1 MGEISGAERNKGLF
15 PPHFHVLVWFFAF
28 CHFHFPVCFSFWSLL
43 IHPSC
48 LVVPFALSLQ
58 FYSVFILPSLFLCF
72 LFTLS
77 FLSSWLCVICPFVLT
92 SPPSSSSYHL
102 FLFLSS
108 VYFSGEY
115 TAGRMF
121 LLFSHSACLLI
132 VRCRQNRL
140 LLVTGLLSRSF
151 QGHSCIPVTSQCGV
165 FLSSQT

>member
-15 PPHFHVLVWFFAF
+15 PPHFHVLVF
-28 CHFHFPVCFSFWSLL
+28 CFLPFSF
-43 IHPSC
+43 SC
-48 LVVPFALSLQ
+48 LFLLLVSAYSSFMSCGSFCIIA
-58 FYSVFILPSLFLCF
+58 SVFILPSLFLCF

-92 SPPSSSSYHL
+92 SPPSSSSSYHL

>member
-1 MGEISGAERNKGLF
+1 MEQREIKVCFLHTSMFWFGFLLF
-15 PPHFHVLVWFFAF
+15 AIFIFLF
-28 CHFHFPVCFSFWSLL
+28 FSFWSLL

-58 FYSVFILPSLFLCF
+58 FLFCRHFFSCL

-77 FLSSWLCVICPFVLT
+77 FLPSWLCVICPFVLT
-92 SPPSSSSYHL
+92 SPPSFYHL

>member
-1 MGEISGAERNKGLF
+1 MEQREIKVCFLHTSMFWFGFLLF
-15 PPHFHVLVWFFAF
+15 AIFIFLF
-28 CHFHFPVCFSFWSLL
+28 FSFWSLL

-92 SPPSSSSYHL
+92 SPPSSYHL

-140 LLVTGLLSRSF
+140 LLVTGLLSCSF